1 MSFIAQETIDKKG
14 KQALY
19 KWQLKNVNDLLSASK
34 TAFRSRDKR
43 IKNKQIK
50 QHRLITVKHKTAE
63 IIIQVQA
70 YALTI
75 RVKEKSIFLA
85 AHLNVCG

>member
-1 MSFIAQETIDKKG
+1 MSMTYLVLTK
-14 KQALY
+14 
-19 KWQLKNVNDLLSASK
+19 
-34 TAFRSRDKR
+34 
-43 IKNKQIK
+43 
-50 QHRLITVKHKTAE
+50 ITVKHKTAE

-75 RVKEKSIFLA
+75 RMKEKSIFLA